1 MCETIRETNKMLP
14 IIFVSANSTEQN
26 IVQGL
31 TQGANDFV
39 RKPLN
44 QAELMARVSR
54 HLDLNDTLKDEIAR
68 ETNNNRIIQVRNLN

>member
-1 MCETIRETNKMLP
+1 MLP